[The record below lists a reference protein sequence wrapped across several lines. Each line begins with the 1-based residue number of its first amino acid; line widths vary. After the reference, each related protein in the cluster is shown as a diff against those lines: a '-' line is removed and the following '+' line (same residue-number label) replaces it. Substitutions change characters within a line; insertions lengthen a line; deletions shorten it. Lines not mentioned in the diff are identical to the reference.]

1 VTTSLRARLFLGLT
15 GFVLITGLAAG
26 LWAFH
31 WAYDEAIEFQDS
43 LLMQVGTLA
52 VRTHIQV
59 EDPVLNGVD
68 KEAQVVIEYLG
79 PGSAAAPGILTS
91 AGLSADAPDGLQTVT
106 QGAESWRIL
115 LQTRNDGSRVAI
127 GQSNDYRD
135 EIAHGSA
142 IRTVIPL
149 AVLFPCL
156 MLLVGAV
163 IRTSFRPVSQL
174 AAELDTKRTDHLQ
187 RLPIDGMP
195 NELLPFIESINRL
208 LDRIGAMFDQQRRFV
223 ADAAHELRT
232 PITALSLQIENL
244 EHGDLPPD
252 TRERINSLKDG
263 ARRSRRLLEQLLA
276 LARFEA
282 NTELTP
288 PITRLDHVSRDVVSE
303 TLQRVSAR
311 NIDLGF
317 ERCDPVAVRAD
328 AASLAALVRNLV
340 ENAVRY
346 TPDNGRIDLV
356 IGEDG
361 DQALFQV
368 SDSGPGIDKAD
379 MPRIF
384 EPFFRSA
391 RAVGEGTGLGL
402 SIVERICKRL
412 SGTVAVENIGKQ
424 AKPAGLRVTVRMPK
438 SAKTKTTEPAATLSL
453 S

>member
-15 GFVLITGLAAG
+15 GFILITGLAAG
-26 LWAFH
+26 VWGFN

-43 LLMQVGTLA
+43 LLLQVGTLA
-52 VRTHIQV
+52 VRTHIPV
-59 EDPVLNGVD
+59 EESVLHGVD
-68 KEAQVVIEYLG
+68 KEAQVVIEYLA
-79 PGSAAAPGILTS
+79 PGSAAPPGILTS
-91 AGLSADAPDGLQTVT
+91 AGLSPDAPDGLQTIT
-106 QGAESWRIL
+106 RGTESWRIL
-115 LQTRNDGSRVAI
+115 LQTRADDSRVAI

-135 EIAHGSA
+135 EIARGSA

-174 AAELDTKRTDHLQ
+174 AAELDAKRTGHLQ

-244 EHGDLPPD
+244 ERGDLPPD

-282 NTELTP
+282 NTESTP
-288 PITRLDHVSRDVVSE
+288 TITRLDHVSRDVVSE
-303 TLQRVSAR
+303 TLQRTAAR

-346 TPDNGRIDLV
+346 TPENGRIDLV
-356 IGEDG
+356 IGEEG
-361 DQALFQV
+361 DQALFQI
-368 SDSGPGIDKAD
+368 SDNGPGIDRAD
-379 MPRIF
+379 MPRVF

-391 RAVGEGTGLGL
+391 GAVGEGAGLGL

-412 SGTVAVENIGKQ
+412 SGTVVIENIGKQ
-424 AKPAGLRVTVRMPK
+424 AAPAGLRVTVRMPL
-438 SAKTKTTEPAATLSL
+438 TTESAATLSL

>member
-1 VTTSLRARLFLGLT
+1 
-15 GFVLITGLAAG
+15 
-26 LWAFH
+26 
-31 WAYDEAIEFQDS
+31 
-43 LLMQVGTLA
+43 
-52 VRTHIQV
+52 
-59 EDPVLNGVD
+59 
-68 KEAQVVIEYLG
+68 
-79 PGSAAAPGILTS
+79 
-91 AGLSADAPDGLQTVT
+91 
-106 QGAESWRIL
+106 
-115 LQTRNDGSRVAI
+115 
-127 GQSNDYRD
+127 
-135 EIAHGSA
+135 
-142 IRTVIPL
+142 
-149 AVLFPCL
+149 
-156 MLLVGAV
+156 
-163 IRTSFRPVSQL
+163 VSQL
-174 AAELDTKRTDHLQ
+174 AAELDAKRTGHLQ

-244 EHGDLPPD
+244 ERGDLPPD

-282 NTELTP
+282 NTESTP
-288 PITRLDHVSRDVVSE
+288 TITRLDHVSRDVVSE
-303 TLQRVSAR
+303 TLQRTAAR

-346 TPDNGRIDLV
+346 TPENGRIDLV
-356 IGEDG
+356 IGEEG
-361 DQALFQV
+361 DQALFQI
-368 SDSGPGIDKAD
+368 SDNGPGIDRAD
-379 MPRIF
+379 MPRVF

-391 RAVGEGTGLGL
+391 GAVGEGAGLGL

-412 SGTVAVENIGKQ
+412 SGTVVIENIGKQ
-424 AKPAGLRVTVRMPK
+424 AAPAGLRVTVRMPL
-438 SAKTKTTEPAATLSL
+438 TTESAATLSL